1 MNFTKLDSSEMKQ
14 VQGGGLTVSL
24 LKSLEDNIGSP
35 VIVTVLEL
43 VDRGADSAVD
53 RLLGRGG
60 VVSLDDRINQIVKD
74 IV

>member
-43 VDRGADSAVD
+43 VDRILIVLLIAFLAVVA
-53 RLLGRGG
+53 LLVLTIG
-60 VVSLDDRINQIVKD
+60 SIK
-74 IV
+74 